1 MKKNLFVIVLALL
14 MAVAL
19 MACSAE
25 EAVET
30 AQEPKEESAQVEE
43 VVEEAEEEIEEA
55 EEDKEEALEDSTEGA
70 DLLSQLSGQM
80 PKSLKMKMTTESF
93 GMVTSSISYY
103 EGDNTRTEIMIEGL
117 GTSVIIY
124 NADEEIIY
132 SYVEGEELATRIM
145 GADIDSAEEIGLTVD
160 ITNKYTELTEE
171 IPDNMIARKE
181 ELDGEEV
188 VYIEVTEVDDE
199 MGEMLIKMWYSTK
212 YNTPLKYEV
221 LVDGQSFMLLTVTE
235 LETDMDI
242 DSSIFMPPMGME
254 FIDVDLDSMLEMTE
268 LGD

>member
-30 AQEPKEESAQVEE
+30 AQEPEEESVQAEETDQEPEEVEE
-43 VVEEAEEEIEEA
+43 VEEEVEEDQ
-55 EEDKEEALEDSTEGA
+55 EDKEEALEDSTEGA
-70 DLLSQLSGQM
+70 NLISQLSGQM

-145 GADIDSAEEIGLTVD
+145 GADIDSAEEIGLTV
-160 ITNKYTELTEE
+160 E
-171 IPDNMIARKE
+171 IGRAH
-181 ELDGEEV
+181 V
-188 VYIEVTEVDDE
+188 
-199 MGEMLIKMWYSTK
+199 
-212 YNTPLKYEV
+212 
-221 LVDGQSFMLLTVTE
+221 
-235 LETDMDI
+235 
-242 DSSIFMPPMGME
+242 
-254 FIDVDLDSMLEMTE
+254 
-268 LGD
+268 